1 MLGRYEGRIAAIIGG
16 GSGMGRAISHR
27 IAQEGGH
34 VYVADLSEGGAVAV
48 AEEIRA
54 EGGQATPM
62 RVDATNNAD
71 LRSLFGKIDADH
83 GVLHA
88 LHAQVGMPG
97 PGGLDVDDA
106 QWEKNIAVNVKS
118 AYYSTTLGFELLKK
132 AEGKGSVTLTSSTS
146 ALIGSPFSP
155 IYSMTKGSLVPFGRS
170 LALLGAK
177 DGIRVN
183 VICPGQVVTPMLSQF
198 FGREPGA
205 DVSALTKD
213 FVATIPL
220 GRGAQPEEIASVIA
234 FLNSDDASYITGV
247 TIPVDGGLT
256 AQ

>member
-1 MLGRYEGRIAAIIGG
+1 MQRYEGRIAAVIGG

-27 IAQEGGH
+27 LASEGAF
-34 VYVADLSEGGAVAV
+34 VYVTDLSEEASRKVA
-48 AEEIRA
+48 AEIEA
-54 EGGQATPM
+54 EGGQATAVT
-62 RVDATNNAD
+62 VDATNNDD
-71 LRSLFGKIDADH
+71 LRSLFAKIDAEK

-97 PGGLDVDDA
+97 PGGLEVDDA
-106 QWEKNIAVNVKS
+106 TWDKNIDVNVKS

-132 AEGKGSVTLTSSTS
+132 AGGKGSVTLTSSTS

-155 IYSMTKGSLVPFGRS
+155 IYSMTKGALVPFGRA
-170 LALLGAK
+170 LALNGAK

-183 VICPGQVVTPMLSQF
+183 VICPGQVKTPMLAQF
-198 FGREPGA
+198 FGREKGS
-205 DVSALTKD
+205 DVTALAAD

-220 GRGAQPEEIASVIA
+220 GRGAEPEEIASVIA